1 MVEPAATAGTPA
13 PGGFVLPAPLPLPP
27 LRVELARRIGHRPE
41 HHRENAMATAVVN
54 TLEGLDREL
63 ETVLTSFD
71 TSYAWNYGSVKEGL
85 RDLYEKSK
93 REQWNGTTQLAWD
106 TEVDPESEIVPAAI
120 NPLASYPPFQKL
132 SGRDLSRARHGQLAL
147 QLSQFLHGEQGAMI
161 VASQLVGGV
170 PWLEAK
176 YYASSQTMDEARHVE
191 VFSRYVREKM
201 EWEWPITPSLKELLD
216 ATIRDSRWDF
226 KYLGMQILI
235 EGLAMAAFGN
245 LFQIAQEPLLKE
257 LLKYVMRDESRHVAF
272 GVLSLRDYYTDMSA
286 SELSDREDFIIYASE
301 LMRDRLIGAE
311 FARAMGWNV
320 QEVQKV
326 VLESEVG
333 RMFRSMLF
341 ARIVPNL
348 KKLGLLTPKVR
359 AAYTR
364 LDLIRFEDFD
374 SEAADRALGFL

>member
-1 MVEPAATAGTPA
+1 
-13 PGGFVLPAPLPLPP
+13 
-27 LRVELARRIGHRPE
+27 
-41 HHRENAMATAVVN
+41 MATAVVN

-71 TSYAWNYGSVKEGL
+71 TSYAWNYGSVKDGL

-93 REQWNGTTQLAWD
+93 REQWNGTTQLAWQ
-106 TEVDPESEIVPAAI
+106 TNVDPEAEIVPAVI
-120 NPLASYPPFQKL
+120 NPLRDYPPFQKL
-132 SGRDLSRARHGQLAL
+132 DAKGLAHARHAQLSL

-170 PWLEAK
+170 PWIEAK

-201 EWEWPITPSLKELLD
+201 EWEWPITASLKELLD

-272 GVLSLRDYYTDMSA
+272 GVLSLRDYYKDISA
-286 SELSDREDFIIYASE
+286 SELGDREDFIIYASE
-301 LMRDRLIGAE
+301 LMRDRLVGSD
-311 FARAMGWNV
+311 FALAMGWNV
-320 QEVQKV
+320 EEVQRA

-333 RMFRSMLF
+333 RIFRSMLF
-341 ARIVPNL
+341 QRIVPNL

-364 LDLIRFEDFD
+364 LGLIHFEDFD
-374 SEAADRALGFL
+374 SDAADRQLGFL